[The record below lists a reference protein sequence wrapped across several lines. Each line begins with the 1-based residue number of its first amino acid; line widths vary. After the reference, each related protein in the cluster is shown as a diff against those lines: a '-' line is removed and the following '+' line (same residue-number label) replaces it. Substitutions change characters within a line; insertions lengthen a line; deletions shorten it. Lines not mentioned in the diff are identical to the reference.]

1 MERQDD
7 GMEPIRPPGRHR
19 TMRSVAVLA
28 CVAVL
33 VLSGCSNESDSDAP
47 AIWAVGAGESVG
59 PDTTTFTAMV
69 RRLGCN
75 NGVTGEVSEPEVTLA
90 GEEVVVTF
98 NVRAIET
105 DASCPDNDE
114 VPYEVVLPEPLGDR
128 RLVDGQCESDSDAS
142 STSFCR
148 SDGVRYDPA

>member
-1 MERQDD
+1 
-7 GMEPIRPPGRHR
+7 MEPFRKPWRHKA
-19 TMRSVAVLA
+19 MRAVSVLA
-28 CVAVL
+28 CAAVL
-33 VLSGCSNESDSDAP
+33 VLSGCSDESDSEAP
-47 AIWAVGAGESVG
+47 ATWTVRTGETVG

-75 NGVTGEVSEPEVTLA
+75 NGVTGEVPEPEVTLA
-90 GEEVVVTF
+90 GEKVVVTF
-98 NVRAIET
+98 SVKPIET

-128 RLVDGQCESDSDAS
+128 RLVDGQCDSDSVAS
-142 STSFCR
+142 RTPFCR